1 MSMIQ
6 KTRTKSSSICI
17 LALLLA
23 VSAAAMH
30 GQPCGSWHDPS
41 PHKVQF
47 VTVRDGIRLEVLDWG
62 GSGPPVVLLGG
73 YTTAHIYD
81 ELAPRLADSAHVYGI
96 TRRGLGDSSKP
107 PGGYTA
113 QDSAEDVLQVLDAL
127 KLEKPILA
135 GHSFGGQDL
144 NVIGAL
150 HPDRV
155 AGLVYLNSAEDIS
168 LGPVSKSVKAPEQSQ
183 LPQTI
188 RNPTQP
194 DKTSF
199 TAYREWQRTTY
210 GMAFPESELRQLFP
224 CTQNGTVGQYS
235 VSQEVRDAMFA
246 SLTSP
251 NYARIRVPV
260 LALFALPA
268 SLEDQMKRYKPQTP
282 SEGAALA
289 LRYGLELAWVAR
301 NEDALK
307 RGIPGARIVEL
318 ADANSYIFLSN
329 EADVLRE
336 MHAFLAE
343 LR

>member
-1 MSMIQ
+1 MTQ
-6 KTRTKSSSICI
+6 ATRSKSSSICT
-17 LALLLA
+17 LALFLA
-23 VSAAAMH
+23 VSAASMH
-30 GQPCGSWHDPS
+30 SQTCAPWHDPS

-47 VTVRDGIRLEVLDWG
+47 VTVRDGARLEVLDWG
-62 GSGPPVVLLGG
+62 GSGHPIVLLGG

-81 ELAPRLADSAHVYGI
+81 ELAPRLTDSAHVYGI

-168 LGPVSKSVKAPEQSQ
+168 LGPVSKNVKEPEQSQ

-188 RNPTQP
+188 RNPPPP

-199 TAYREWQRTTY
+199 TAYREWQSTTY
-210 GMAFPESELRQLFP
+210 GMAFPESELRQLYP
-224 CTQNGTVGQYS
+224 CTQNGAVGQYS

-246 SLTSP
+246 GLVSP
-251 NYARIRVPV
+251 DYARIRIPV

-268 SLEDQMKRYKPQTP
+268 SLEDQMKRYNPQTP
-282 SEGAALA
+282 SEGAALG
-289 LRYGLELAWVAR
+289 LRYGLQLAWIAR

-307 RGIPGARIVEL
+307 RGVPSARIVEV
-318 ADANSYIFLSN
+318 AGANSYIFLSN
-329 EADVLRE
+329 EADVLHE
-336 MHAFLAE
+336 MRVFFAE
-343 LR
+343 LH